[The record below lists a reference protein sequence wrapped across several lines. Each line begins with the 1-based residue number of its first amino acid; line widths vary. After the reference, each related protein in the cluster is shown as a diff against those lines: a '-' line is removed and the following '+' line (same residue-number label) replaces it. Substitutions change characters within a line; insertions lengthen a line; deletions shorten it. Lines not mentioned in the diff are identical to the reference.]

1 MPRSNK
7 KLPPHSERCGCTF
20 ACNYYM
26 LRCDNCHRGVHF
38 TCLNLSDPVAD
49 RPNVYVCTTCK
60 NDGVEEAR
68 VAEIRTAEGKPCF
81 VIFRGTCQYHVKYAC
96 KRDKV
101 RPLADEHS
109 DEVLRDACCD
119 ICNHTCR
126 GFSVACDKCDAYW
139 HALCVPLT
147 IEQVDR
153 IDKWYCKR
161 CRNKDPQLRITF
173 EDGHGNEEEGT
184 VMSTSPPG
192 PSSGPS
198 AFVPCASAPAS
209 QRKKRPITTK
219 ETTTRPTKRI
229 ALNDR
234 TAKTEPPAEVV
245 DAQAGQVPPLEAPAN
260 AMPTVD
266 EHMAEAEGPTTAS
279 LLEQLKQAADR
290 FEQLEEENAALLR
303 DKLTAAAAKE
313 GLQTTL
319 DETKAELA
327 KKNVL
332 IAHLTAKLVDA
343 GHL

>member
-68 VAEIRTAEGKPCF
+68 VAEIRAAEGKPCS
-81 VIFRGTCQYHVKYAC
+81 VIFRRTCQYHVKYAC
-96 KRDKV
+96 KRYKV
-101 RPLADEHS
+101 GPLADEHS
-109 DEVLRDACCD
+109 DEALSDARCD
-119 ICNHTCR
+119 TCNHTCR
-126 GFSVACDKCDAYW
+126 DFSIACDKCDAYW
-139 HALCVPLT
+139 HALCLSLT
-147 IEQVDR
+147 IGQVDN
-153 IDKWYCKR
+153 IDKWYCER
-161 CRNKDPQLRITF
+161 CRKKDPQLRITF
-173 EDGHGNEEEGT
+173 KDGHGNANVLAT
-184 VMSTSPPG
+184 PPPG

-198 AFVPCASAPAS
+198 ASVPSASAPAS

-219 ETTTRPTKRI
+219 EATTRPTKRM

-245 DAQAGQVPPLEAPAN
+245 DAQAEQVPPVEAPAN
-260 AMPTVD
+260 AMPTVE

-279 LLEQLKQAADR
+279 LAEQLKQAADR
-290 FEQLEEENAALLR
+290 NTQLEEEIAALLR

-313 GLQTTL
+313 GLQKTL

-343 GHL
+343 GQL